1 MEYDHLSSLR
11 RSHPAWRLLGADTA
25 PLVIGFL
32 HHCYVQPNVRTLS
45 EPELSARLDD
55 YLHHIRQGLAE
66 EALPRAPLD
75 YLRDWASDSRG
86 WLRRYYRHDSDEPH
100 FDLTP
105 AAEQAVQWVLGLQ
118 QRSFVGT
125 ESRLKLVFDL
135 LRQATEGSQSDPE
148 VRIAELQRRRAAI
161 DTEIEQV
168 RAGTLPTM
176 DATQVRERFLQA
188 ADTARALLA
197 DFRQVEQNFRE
208 LDRQI
213 RERIAT
219 HEGAKGD
226 ILEEVFGER
235 DVIADSDQGR
245 TFRAFWDFL
254 MSPARQE
261 ELTSLLEG
269 VLALEPVAELHPDPR
284 LKRIHY
290 DWLDAGEIT
299 QHTIARLSQQLRR
312 YLDDRVF
319 LENRRIMT
327 IIRDVERH
335 ALAVR
340 ETPPTQLPVMIDE
353 PSPNVSLTMDRPLF
367 MPPIKPHIT
376 RQTLHQ
382 GGADEVPADALYE
395 QFFVDRQ
402 RLTMHLRQAL
412 QTRRQ
417 VSLAELLQDHPL
429 EQGLA
434 ELVAWLALAT
444 DDGNS
449 VIDESHPQTIDW
461 IDPQGRP
468 LRATMPSVI
477 FTMDGSIA

>member
-1 MEYDHLSSLR
+1 MEYDHLVSLR
-11 RSHPAWRLLGADTA
+11 RNHPAWRLLVADTS
-25 PLVIGFL
+25 PFVIGFL

-45 EPELSARLDD
+45 EPELSSRLDD
-55 YLHHIRQGLAE
+55 YLHHVRQGLEE
-66 EALPRAPLD
+66 EALPRAALD
-75 YLRDWASDSRG
+75 YLKDWADDSRS
-86 WLRRYYRHDSDEPH
+86 WLRRYYPHNSDEPH

-105 AAEQAVQWVLGLQ
+105 AAEQAVQWVVGLQ
-118 QRSFVGT
+118 QRRFVGT

-135 LRQATEGSQSDPE
+135 LRQVTEGSQSDPE

-161 DTEIEQV
+161 DVEIEQV
-168 RAGTLPTM
+168 RSGTMSMM

-208 LDRQI
+208 LDRQV

-219 HEGAKGD
+219 YEGAKRD

-261 ELTSLLEG
+261 ELTGLLEG

-284 LKRIHY
+284 LKRVHY
-290 DWLDAGEIT
+290 DWLDAGEVT

-327 IIRDVERH
+327 VIRDLERH

-340 ETPPTQLPVMIDE
+340 DTPPTELPMMIDE
-353 PSPNVSLTMDRPLF
+353 PSPHVSLTMDRPLF
-367 MPPIKPHIT
+367 TPPITPHIT
-376 RQTLHQ
+376 QQTLDE
-382 GGADEVPADALYE
+382 GGTHDVPVDALYD
-395 QFFVDRQ
+395 QFYVDRE
-402 RLTMHLRQAL
+402 RLAMRLRQAL

-444 DDGNS
+444 DDGNG
-449 VIDESHPQTIDW
+449 VIDEDHPQTIDW

-468 LRATMPSVI
+468 RRATMPTVI
-477 FTMDGSIA
+477 FTMEGSLA